1 MQTFPGLAP
10 EKNFLHEGTSWWD
23 KTSWNELH
31 GPKFSPLQ
39 VNYLKKLGSS
49 YDGNS
54 PRNWEEA
61 DHNIFTVMQR
71 LRGEVLENPYPQLV
85 SAFLFRNKNSIFLLR
100 QARFTGL
107 SCPLLYWT

>member
-1 MQTFPGLAP
+1 M
-10 EKNFLHEGTSWWD
+10 
-23 KTSWNELH
+23 H
-31 GPKFSPLQ
+31 GPKFGPLQ

-71 LRGEVLENPYPQLV
+71 LRGEVLENPYPNLYL
-85 SAFLFRNKNSIFLLR
+85 LFFFGIKIPFFYFDKPGSLASRVRYCTELSPCPHVNMVAWSVVITINKSFKIIN
-100 QARFTGL
+100 
-107 SCPLLYWT
+107 